1 MTIPESVVSIGF
13 TAFLF
18 CDNLKSLIFK
28 GKSKEQVE
36 AMPNYPWGIID
47 TSVISTWN
55 DASQEMVDSNL
66 SGYVPT
72 SRTIN
77 NKALSSDLTL
87 TAADV
92 GALSNTGD
100 ATLKATSPYPASL
113 TIEGALAG
121 GGKLVIGGGS

>member
-1 MTIPESVVSIGF
+1 M
-13 TAFLF
+13 A
-18 CDNLKSLIFK
+18 
-28 GKSKEQVE
+28 
-36 AMPNYPWGIID
+36 NYPWGIID

-55 DASQEMVDSNL
+55 DASQEMVESKL

-77 NKALSSDLTL
+77 SKALSSDLTL
-87 TAADV
+87 NAADV
-92 GALSNTGD
+92 GALSSSGD
-100 ATLKATSPYPASL
+100 VTLKATFPYPASL